1 MKIKALML
9 FLGVGVLT
17 AGSAMAQQ
25 EFSDGSVRYSI
36 ASEGNGSGG
45 SKTPLPNSYLDLY
58 FKNYYSKMVFKT
70 GSYTYQTI
78 RNAREN
84 TAVALI
90 SAGANH
96 YMIRMNAE
104 DLEQEASRYQGLTFT
119 QTGKTRKVAG
129 YPCKEAIGTMK
140 DGSTFKVYYDPDL
153 APENRQYSN
162 QFRGLDG
169 LPLEFELITKNKQ
182 KLLMTA
188 TNVSLT
194 PQPASL
200 FDLPTQGY
208 RVISKDEL
216 SEMMHQ

>member
-1 MKIKALML
+1 
-9 FLGVGVLT
+9 
-17 AGSAMAQQ
+17 MAQQ

-45 SKTPLPNSYLDLY
+45 SETPLPNSYLDLY

-153 APENRQYSN
+153 AP
-162 QFRGLDG
+162 
-169 LPLEFELITKNKQ
+169 
-182 KLLMTA
+182 
-188 TNVSLT
+188 
-194 PQPASL
+194 
-200 FDLPTQGY
+200 
-208 RVISKDEL
+208 
-216 SEMMHQ
+216 